1 MINVARRGSVPGV
14 GAGRSGQRKFGR
26 RRRINAINAIELA
39 SAPCIR
45 LVIFRAN
52 ARRIEERLRHPDRR
66 WPASWALSIRLLCAG
81 CESSGSGMRGSPD
94 ELEGVMAGLRPTA
107 IIVLPKSE
115 SYAMLFGNWDWG
127 ASRDE
132 PLGTR
137 ISNLRLQ
144 LKTRISKAEAIFYS
158 NRL

>member
-1 MINVARRGSVPGV
+1 
-14 GAGRSGQRKFGR
+14 
-26 RRRINAINAIELA
+26 
-39 SAPCIR
+39 
-45 LVIFRAN
+45 
-52 ARRIEERLRHPDRR
+52 
-66 WPASWALSIRLLCAG
+66 
-81 CESSGSGMRGSPD
+81 
-94 ELEGVMAGLRPTA
+94 MAGLRPTA

-115 SYAMLFGNWDWG
+115 SYAMLFGNWDLG

-144 LKTRISKAEAIFYS
+144 LKTRIQKRRQFFYS